1 MRVLDQAKNRI
12 SKRNVPNSSNEQ
24 LQCLLFQLFRRQSQ
38 RLIAVTRR
46 DGQQGRKNGCCP
58 FEVSSTG
65 KQQRFQLCEPF
76 GGGVVV
82 SYARESLVMIDYR
95 IKGARLMVW

>member
-1 MRVLDQAKNRI
+1 MIREI
-12 SKRNVPNSSNEQ
+12 NSDDVGSIQCASSIRQRTGFRSEMSPTRRNEQ

-65 KQQRFQLCEPF
+65 KQQRFQLSEPF

-82 SYARESLVMIDYR
+82 SYARESR
-95 IKGARLMVW
+95 S